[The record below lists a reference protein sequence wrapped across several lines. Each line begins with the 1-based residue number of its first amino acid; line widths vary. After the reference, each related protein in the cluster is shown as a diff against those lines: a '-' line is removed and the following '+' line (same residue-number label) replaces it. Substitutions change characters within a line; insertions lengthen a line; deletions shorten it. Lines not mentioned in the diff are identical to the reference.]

1 MLLSE
6 AKVYAIQLIN
16 EYSVSGTLVS
26 SSDGNYQDLIKRMN
40 PLANTVQMEL
50 AKLVKIPGV
59 HSISQNPITNLLG
72 LYAFDEAQ
80 HFPGTN
86 LTYQAT
92 GAKSFSIEVDG
103 PCALAFDEQVS
114 GTWTPLSG
122 TYSVNGGTPS
132 SFSGSIAVSGI
143 TKFTNYRG
151 LLTIAS
157 ASNAVRITVT
167 ATYPIKS
174 RYRALFAYPYA
185 TADKVPWYR
194 AYIPYDLPTDYWAF
208 NKMMR
213 SYDQRQFAENKDYIL
228 TSDQKM
234 HLSWFLTGQ
243 FDIYY
248 WKKPT
253 VITNDTSDSY
263 EFEVDDDAQ
272 SLIPWFIGGY
282 AIYPD
287 NQNLGIQ
294 LLNQYNLLKAGLT
307 QETPETDESSEDT
320 DGW

>member
-6 AKVYAIQLIN
+6 AKVNAIQLIN

-103 PCALAFDEQVS
+103 PCTISFDEQVL
-114 GTWTPLSG
+114 GVWTPLAG
-122 TYSVNGGTPS
+122 TYSVDGGTPTV
-132 SFSGSIAVSGI
+132 FSGSISVSGI

-151 LLTIAS
+151 LLTTAS
-157 ASNAVRITVT
+157 ALNPVKITVA
-167 ATYPIKS
+167 ATYPMKS
-174 RYRALFAYPYA
+174 RYRALFAYSFA
-185 TADKVPWYR
+185 SADKVPWYR
-194 AYIPYDLPTDYWAF
+194 AYITYDLPADYWMF

-213 SYDQRQFAENKDYIL
+213 SYDQRQFEENKDYIL
-228 TSDQKM
+228 TSNKKV
-234 HLSWFLTGQ
+234 HLNYFLTGQ
-243 FDIYY
+243 MDIHY

-307 QETPETDESSEDT
+307 QELPETNEQVFDS